1 MCLFDEH
8 PIWRLDNSK
17 ECKGQAH
24 SIYYFFLGFAH
35 FYFLVEFIMR
45 IIVTKVPLASLKTFE
60 SFIEILTTV
69 PYFLSLIIVRQV
81 SGSDNENVYI
91 VQMIIIFD

>member
-1 MCLFDEH
+1 
-8 PIWRLDNSK
+8 
-17 ECKGQAH
+17 
-24 SIYYFFLGFAH
+24 
-35 FYFLVEFIMR
+35 MR